1 MYLEV
6 VCAQRDEIVEP
17 VLPPVE
23 VVQAK
28 VEALR
33 VRGVEL
39 LAEGQHVVVGP
50 GPFPVV

>member
-1 MYLEV
+1 MGAQHYEV
-6 VCAQRDEIVEP
+6 IKP

-50 GPFPVV
+50 GPLPVQ